1 MNGFRLSDIIS
12 AIKRRYW
19 LVIVSVMIIA
29 PIAGTVA
36 FMLPSKYKA
45 TANVLVQDQQ
55 IPVNLAGQTVTSTAY
70 ERLSRIRQ
78 RLLASEQLLRLVDE
92 LDVFAGRPDMTP
104 GEKVSHKRRN
114 ITIEEVIGGTQRNP
128 KLAAIKVSFT
138 DGAPGRAAR
147 IATALVDVILTWP
160 IEDRRG
166 VANGTAEAIADITST
181 GETLPANHLRILDD
195 GLILKSEAT
204 LFRARGPEWDAS
216 DRAAYDGLV
225 AKLSGK
231 V

>member
-29 PIAGTVA
+29 PIAVTVA

-78 RLLASEQLLRLVDE
+78 RLLASEQ
-92 LDVFAGRPDMTP
+92 
-104 GEKVSHKRRN
+104 
-114 ITIEEVIGGTQRNP
+114 
-128 KLAAIKVSFT
+128 
-138 DGAPGRAAR
+138 
-147 IATALVDVILTWP
+147 
-160 IEDRRG
+160 
-166 VANGTAEAIADITST
+166 
-181 GETLPANHLRILDD
+181 
-195 GLILKSEAT
+195 
-204 LFRARGPEWDAS
+204 
-216 DRAAYDGLV
+216 
-225 AKLSGK
+225 
-231 V
+231 